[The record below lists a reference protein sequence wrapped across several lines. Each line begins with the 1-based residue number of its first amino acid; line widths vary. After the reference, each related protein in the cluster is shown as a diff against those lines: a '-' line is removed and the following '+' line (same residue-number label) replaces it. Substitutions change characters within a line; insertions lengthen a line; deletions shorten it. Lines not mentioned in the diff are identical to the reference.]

1 MGTLSLNTL
10 YISNQNVS
18 VFLLILKATVR
29 RGPLGAFGRFGP
41 LVQFNPVNPSSSLTL
56 KIFIKAKPSFE
67 FINLGNNSFARK
79 LTDDL
84 LLFSKSKNNSSI
96 FWFVI

>member
-1 MGTLSLNTL
+1 MGTLSLSTL
-10 YISNQNVS
+10 YISNQKVS
-18 VFLLILKATVR
+18 VFLLMLNATVR

-41 LVQFNPVNPSSSLTL
+41 LALFNTVNPSSSLTL
-56 KIFIKAKPSFE
+56 NILIKAKPSFE

-84 LLFSKSKNNSSI
+84 LLFSKSKNVASI
-96 FWFVI
+96 F

>member
-1 MGTLSLNTL
+1 MGTLSLSTL

-18 VFLLILKATVR
+18 VFLLILYATVR
-29 RGPLGAFGRFGP
+29 RDPFGAFGRFGP
-41 LVQFNPVNPSSSLTL
+41 LVLFNTINPSSSLTL
-56 KIFIKAKPSFE
+56 KVFIKAKPSFE

-84 LLFSKSKNNSSI
+84 LVFSKSKKTVSI
-96 FWFVI
+96 F